1 MRRPRTGPLPSRPED
16 GDRSAAGAQDGTNQL
31 PIHHPD
37 NRSSSAPP
45 APPSAIVTT
54 FRVRLNSIYRALRGW
69 FATDKAKIGLA
80 FLVGAFLSSSLRA
93 IRDKWHHGWS
103 SSSKCQISFGTYHG
117 KVYDTASRVG
127 PRTCLVESKFLK
139 VQQHQVKL
147 PGTGKSGGSDGDSPV
162 IPDWLWIDYH
172 DRINVLVQAP
182 ASSSE
187 SSSSSESPAFLV
199 FEQTK
204 YALEG
209 RKSLAVVGGIIEP
222 GEEPRR
228 AAQREVHEELAIQ
241 CQTYHFLGR
250 YRTDVN
256 RGMGWTNAFLAS
268 QCQKMNAVR
277 NGAVEAES
285 TGKEEE
291 VVGAADTERQDVRRL
306 SLGELKDAVQAGR
319 FLEIQWSATVALALL
334 HLENNSAQVV
344 L

>member
-1 MRRPRTGPLPSRPED
+1 
-16 GDRSAAGAQDGTNQL
+16 
-31 PIHHPD
+31 
-37 NRSSSAPP
+37 
-45 APPSAIVTT
+45 
-54 FRVRLNSIYRALRGW
+54 
-69 FATDKAKIGLA
+69 LA
-80 FLVGAFLSSSLRA
+80 FLVGAFLSSSLRV
-93 IRDKWHHGWS
+93 IRDKWHYGGWS
-103 SSSKCQISFGTYHG
+103 SSTSKCLISFGTYHG

-147 PGTGKSGGSDGDSPV
+147 PGTGKSGGSGGDSPV

-182 ASSSE
+182 ASSE
-187 SSSSSESPAFLV
+187 SSESPAFLV

-228 AAQREVHEELAIQ
+228 AAQREVHEELAVQ
-241 CQTYHFLGR
+241 CQSYHFLGR

-268 QCQKMNAVR
+268 QCQKTNGEKG
-277 NGAVEAES
+277 GAVEVES

-306 SLGELKDAVQAGR
+306 SLDELKDAVQAGR

-334 HLENNSAQVV
+334 HLENNSAQPE